1 MKNTKLSNRQKKYP
15 EGMDV
20 DVNFWGSEILC
31 LDIVIFVKNFEFCLR
46 AHMIGLLIFIT
57 KGVTKN
63 KFIKE

>member
-1 MKNTKLSNRQKKYP
+1 
-15 EGMDV
+15 MDV

-46 AHMIGLLIFIT
+46 AHMIGLLIFIK